1 MKDINYV
8 NCYLDSCHLEN
19 SRVSRGEI
27 FGNFFKREKNYK
39 NILSSSVF
47 ILSGSK
53 ECTNELS
60 INYNI
65 KSDKVV
71 EFPYLPQDEFSNEG
85 KTELN
90 NFDNKYLQNF

>member
-1 MKDINYV
+1 MK
-8 NCYLDSCHLEN
+8 SLETFLE
-19 SRVSRGEI
+19 R
-27 FGNFFKREKNYK
+27 KNYK

-71 EFPYLPQDEFSNEG
+71 EFPYLPQDEFSNEE
-85 KTELN
+85 KQSLIILITSIYRI
-90 NFDNKYLQNF
+90 F